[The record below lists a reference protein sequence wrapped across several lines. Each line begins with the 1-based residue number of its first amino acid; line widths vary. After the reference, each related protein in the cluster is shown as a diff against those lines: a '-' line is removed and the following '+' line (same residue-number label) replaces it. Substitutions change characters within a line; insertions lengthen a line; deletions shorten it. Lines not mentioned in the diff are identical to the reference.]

1 LSSIYR
7 FNVPRKPG
15 LSAPE
20 MVEAAHRQ
28 QLDLLYC
35 IGGNFLRALPDPEY
49 VRTAMSRVPLRV
61 HQDII
66 FTDQMLIE
74 SDEVILLPARTRYE
88 QDGGGTQTT
97 TERRVIFGPQLP
109 RCVGEARAEW
119 RILLDIAQAAYPDRA
134 HLLGCQTG
142 QAIRQEI
149 ARVVPLYE
157 GIQNLVKLGD
167 SFQYGGERLCE
178 GGQFNTHDGR
188 AHVRPVPLPQV
199 RPRNGQFK
207 LSTRRGKQ
215 FNTLIYAQVDP
226 LTGAAR
232 DAVFINPEDAAT
244 LYLRNGDP
252 IRVVSEDGHFQGRA
266 FLAPIARGNLQVHWP
281 EGNVLLSP
289 GHCDPVGGVPDYNAW
304 VRVEPLK
311 DHS

>member
-1 LSSIYR
+1 MRAALCDLDGTLVDNMRHHFRAWRETAARLSSIYG
-7 FNVPRKPG
+7 FTLPPTHG

-28 QLDLLYC
+28 QLELLYC
-35 IGGNFLRALPDPEY
+35 IGGNILRTVPEPEY

-88 QDGGGTQTT
+88 QDGGGTETT

-109 RCVGEARAEW
+109 RRVGEARTEW

-157 GIQNLVKLGD
+157 GIQNLVNLGD

-178 GGQFNTHDGR
+178 GGQFNTSDGK
-188 AHVRPVPLPQV
+188 AHVHVVSLPQ
-199 RPRNGQFK
+199 RSQPNGQFR

-215 FNTLIYAQVDP
+215 FNTLIYAQIDP
-226 LTGAAR
+226 LTGQVKR
-232 DAVFINPEDAAT
+232 TFLDA
-244 LYLRNGDP
+244 L
-252 IRVVSEDGHFQGRA
+252 
-266 FLAPIARGNLQVHWP
+266 
-281 EGNVLLSP
+281 
-289 GHCDPVGGVPDYNAW
+289 
-304 VRVEPLK
+304 
-311 DHS
+311 